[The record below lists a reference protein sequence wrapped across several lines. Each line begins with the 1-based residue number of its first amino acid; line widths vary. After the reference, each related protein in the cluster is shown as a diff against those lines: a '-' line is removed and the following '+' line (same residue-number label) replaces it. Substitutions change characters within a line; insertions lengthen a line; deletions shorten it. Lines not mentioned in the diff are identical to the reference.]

1 MNTKIDLKSLSAAL
15 IQTIQDPSKWQTALK
30 ALCEYTHTQ
39 KALISLRDKKT
50 ARIVIPDDVSE
61 DFASPLIYGFD
72 KAQVEAFLGAF
83 NEQDPW
89 TEIECLNHPYFPY
102 HMSRY
107 LPLEQLQQSL
117 IWPWL
122 EEAEIS
128 ECIVCE
134 LGQTETYWAAL
145 NLYFDP
151 ASPTETQLVLE
162 RLKEVLSLLQSV
174 WASAR
179 AFQLVQTAASS
190 VDMVLAAIAYP
201 AAIVSKEGELIAQ
214 NVSMQHFLQEADI
227 AVARGQQLGL
237 PMNLWDEETTQ
248 QDAPDLLRTA
258 PIQYR
263 GQITI
268 QAYNST
274 QFADGEMRDSYL
286 LCIEPRASKSMVE
299 GANVW
304 DVQSLTE
311 REQTLVR
318 HVAEGMKFSEAQ
330 IEMGLS
336 YPRIMQIWK
345 SARTKLEVSDVNE
358 LRLNHQIRQ
367 G

>member
-1 MNTKIDLKSLSAAL
+1 MDLKALSATL
-15 IQTIQDPSKWQTALK
+15 IQSIQDPGKWQTALK
-30 ALCEYTHTQ
+30 ALCEYTHAQ
-39 KALISLRDKKT
+39 KALISLRDKHT
-50 ARIVIPDDVSE
+50 ATIVIPDDVSA

-72 KAQVEAFLGAF
+72 NAQVEAFLGEF
-83 NEQDPW
+83 SEKDPW
-89 TEIECLNHPYFPY
+89 TEIERLNHPYFPY
-102 HMSRY
+102 NMSRY
-107 LPLEQLQQSL
+107 LPVEQLQQTAF
-117 IWPWL
+117 WQWL
-122 EEAEIS
+122 EDAEIS
-128 ECIVCE
+128 ECVVCE
-134 LGQTETYWAAL
+134 LGQTETYWGSL

-151 ASPTETQLVLE
+151 KSDAETELVLE

-174 WASAR
+174 WSSAR
-179 AFQLVQTAASS
+179 AFQLAKTAASS
-190 VDMVLAAIAYP
+190 VDMVLAAISYP

-227 AVARGQQLGL
+227 AIERGQHLGL
-237 PMNLWDEETTQ
+237 PMNLWNEETTQ

-299 GANVW
+299 GVNVW

-330 IEMGLS
+330 VEMGLS